1 MAPQLLPRA
10 LVTAKWLL
18 GAIRAQRVGPS
29 LRVLDTSWY
38 PPQERNARQEFRE
51 SHIPGALFFDI
62 EECRDKS
69 SPYDF
74 MLPSEAHFANYVGH
88 LGISNDTHVVVYD
101 GDKLGTFYAPRAWW
115 MFRAFGHREV
125 SVLNGGFKNW
135 VKEGHPVTAEVS
147 QPAPAVFKATLD
159 KALLKTFEE
168 MVENL
173 GSRRFQVVDSRPEG
187 RFRGNELDQEVDV
200 QQSSLILW
208 PCCASALQEV
218 PQALAPPTPD
228 LAKSD
233 SVLAGSSSVEPGEGR
248 KEHLPAGSRP
258 SSQRTS
264 LRSSSRTSWKISK
277 GSSAQGMAKNSTSV
291 KSQASPSAK
300 CVQNKSH
307 SKQSLQAK
315 TPSMQ
320 DLHSRRLEE
329 EGGDTSAT
337 KHPSVG
343 HELRGRN
350 SNFRFSALSRQK
362 EAEDKPSSNAKEP
375 AAGQHR
381 TLGSRVPGS
390 PQKTTKA
397 SYKEAKDTRCRL
409 SAKESLA
416 SLGRDV
422 KAEGKLLLEKRNTL
436 IHANSKYKSVSA
448 DELTSSEEERQ
459 ALCKAGLI
467 VGQKR
472 LSDRTEM
479 LQNPL
484 TSASFADYY
493 KLGFY
498 LRSNIFQ
505 GGPLESRSLMKDS
518 YTPDVIEKAI
528 RDPKNWHGRRT
539 DELGRWHQKNALNLN
554 LQKAFEEKYGKNKGK
569 P

>member
-187 RFRGNELDQEVDV
+187 RFRGNELDQ
-200 QQSSLILW
+200 
-208 PCCASALQEV
+208 
-218 PQALAPPTPD
+218 
-228 LAKSD
+228 
-233 SVLAGSSSVEPGEGR
+233 VEPGEGR